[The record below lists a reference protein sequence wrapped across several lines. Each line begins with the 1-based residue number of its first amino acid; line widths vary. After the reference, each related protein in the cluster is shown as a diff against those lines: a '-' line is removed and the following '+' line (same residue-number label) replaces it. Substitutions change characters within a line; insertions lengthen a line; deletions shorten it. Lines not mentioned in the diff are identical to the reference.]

1 MPVIAWDAA
10 SPPASRVRRDKIKT
24 SSLKGACFM
33 SQLVSLPPVSPGIV
47 YAVRKLLEYA
57 PESESDARKLCSR
70 LWPKMDADAV
80 QTVVVYW
87 HVQAEPE
94 KTPSSSVIV
103 TRGGG
108 PEKRTRLKP

>member
-1 MPVIAWDAA
+1 
-10 SPPASRVRRDKIKT
+10 
-24 SSLKGACFM
+24 M

-103 TRGGG
+103 T
-108 PEKRTRLKP
+108 KPGSSA

>member
-1 MPVIAWDAA
+1 
-10 SPPASRVRRDKIKT
+10 
-24 SSLKGACFM
+24 M

-57 PESESDARKLCSR
+57 PESESDARNLCSR

-87 HVQAEPE
+87 HVQTEPE

-103 TRGGG
+103 AGLR
-108 PEKRTRLKP
+108 EL

>member
-1 MPVIAWDAA
+1 MRKQRECPHLG
-10 SPPASRVRRDKIKT
+10 VRRIPIELNQIANT
-24 SSLKGACFM
+24 EREGVCFM

-57 PESESDARKLCSR
+57 PASESDARRLCAR
-70 LWPKMDADAV
+70 LWPKMDSDAV

-94 KTPSSSVIV
+94 HTPSSLIV
-103 TRGGG
+103 GEGRSG
-108 PEKRTRLKP
+108 R

>member
-1 MPVIAWDAA
+1 MSHLA
-10 SPPASRVRRDKIKT
+10 S
-24 SSLKGACFM
+24 L
-33 SQLVSLPPVSPGIV
+33 LPVSPGIL

-57 PESESDARKLCSR
+57 PASESDARRLCAR

-94 KTPSSSVIV
+94 HTPSSAVLTTAARPGRIRESP
-103 TRGGG
+103 R
-108 PEKRTRLKP
+108 KSA